1 MNRTFVFNQ
10 QVNMGDVIAN
20 QKFTHIC
27 ASHPDC
33 IGCPM
38 ANGQIFENL
47 ICETESDK
55 GDINK

>member
-10 QVNMGDVIAN
+10 QVNMEDVIAN

-38 ANGQIFENL
+38 VNGQVYENL
-47 ICETESDK
+47 MCETGKMK
-55 GDINK
+55 GENKK